1 MNIVTERRLMDR
13 SFAGGQ
19 GVSDE
24 ICMELSVDVICVQ
37 ILNEMALPYT
47 NYASQFSN

>member
-1 MNIVTERRLMDR
+1 MNIVIERGLTNR
-13 SFAGGQ
+13 SFARGQ
-19 GVSDE
+19 CVSDE
-24 ICMELSVDVICVQ
+24 ILMELFVDVICVQ

>member
-1 MNIVTERRLMDR
+1 MNILIKRGLTDR

-19 GVSDE
+19 GVSGG
-24 ICMELSVDVICVQ
+24 IRMELSVDIVRVQ

-47 NYASQFSN
+47 NYASQFAN